1 LHEEVRLA
9 GLLIYTIVAG
19 GVCNTVG
26 PFAGRVVMGGGH
38 DARRF
43 TLLLLAIVGSMF
55 ASTIPPLTFF
65 LIRFVRHQRRHP
77 WTPPNAFDS
86 VAGTVR
92 RRPDRA
98 PRAIPL

>member
-1 LHEEVRLA
+1 VHEEVRLA
-9 GLLIYTIVAG
+9 GLFDLYD
-19 GVCNTVG
+19 
-26 PFAGRVVMGGGH
+26 RR
-38 DARRF
+38 RRF
-43 TLLLLAIVGSMF
+43 TLLLLAIIGSMF